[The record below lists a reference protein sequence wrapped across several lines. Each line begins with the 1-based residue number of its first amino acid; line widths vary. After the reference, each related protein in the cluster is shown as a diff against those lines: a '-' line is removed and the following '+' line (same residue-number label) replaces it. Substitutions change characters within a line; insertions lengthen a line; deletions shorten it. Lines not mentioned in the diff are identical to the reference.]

1 MSTIDGGSTVY
12 IKELAS
18 YRVVY
23 RRVWTGAL
31 LGVAGEIT
39 EGAHRS
45 TISHSSCL
53 HHKTPIWHIITWSRD
68 CDCINSH
75 GGRESK
81 QICTNRFGSSD
92 QELPAIMHP

>member
-23 RRVWTGAL
+23 RRVWTDAL
-31 LGVAGEIT
+31 LGVAGEVT

-68 CDCINSH
+68 CDCIHMGEERASRFVPTGSGH
-75 GGRESK
+75 
-81 QICTNRFGSSD
+81 QIKSS
-92 QELPAIMHP
+92 AIMHP